1 MHYYALLRIAF
12 VGFLMYLAFPYM
24 LEMSSQL
31 EFVFWTVWVMV
42 FFFIVGGNVATL
54 LKINQPP
61 VIEQTEAVKQKKE
74 VQRQQ

>member
-24 LEMSSQL
+24 LQVSGQL
-31 EFVFWTVWVMV
+31 EFIFWTVWVMV

-54 LKINQPP
+54 LRIHQPP
-61 VIEQTEAVKQKKE
+61 VIEQSSSVEQSE
-74 VQRQQ
+74 QVQRRE

>member
-24 LEMSSQL
+24 LQVSGQL
-31 EFVFWTVWVMV
+31 EFIFWTVWVMV

-54 LKINQPP
+54 LRINKPP
-61 VIEQTEAVKQKKE
+61 VIEQKVAVEQSE
-74 VQRQQ
+74 QVQQRN